1 MKAEQKE
8 LIEAVKDLLNPFLY
22 ATQYDEPGHP
32 LLGGDIYNIPM
43 ALMDIAKALNRIADE
58 MGKK

>member
-1 MKAEQKE
+1 MKVEQKE

-22 ATQYDEPGHP
+22 ATKCEEGEDI
-32 LLGGDIYNIPM
+32 LLDAVTYNIPM
-43 ALMDIAKALNRIADE
+43 AMLEIAKALNRIADE